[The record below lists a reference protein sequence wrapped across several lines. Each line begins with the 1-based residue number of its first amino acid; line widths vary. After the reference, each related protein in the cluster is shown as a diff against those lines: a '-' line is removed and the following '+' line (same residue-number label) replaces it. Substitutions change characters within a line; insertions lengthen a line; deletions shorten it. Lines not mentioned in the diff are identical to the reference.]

1 MELCED
7 KSDIPSPNISS
18 SVSLQESVVAA
29 NNECG
34 TLDGQVQ
41 EGHQHLQDN
50 ASMEWSCGVEM
61 QDRKFSFTNRKRSS
75 SSIKLSSDSL
85 NKLAQGKE
93 LLFYHP
99 SSCSM
104 LKVRAFSSKNFIL
117 QETPRDIESRKAEVS
132 TVISSSSRDAK
143 ENCLCLE
150 NHSLRSGKIAEF
162 ANPDVSSN
170 LKSCIESETSDE
182 AAVIFHQQ
190 RQVEGRVFVF
200 SARTGIQFVG
210 Q

>member
-1 MELCED
+1 
-7 KSDIPSPNISS
+7 
-18 SVSLQESVVAA
+18 
-29 NNECG
+29 
-34 TLDGQVQ
+34 
-41 EGHQHLQDN
+41 
-50 ASMEWSCGVEM
+50 
-61 QDRKFSFTNRKRSS
+61 
-75 SSIKLSSDSL
+75 
-85 NKLAQGKE
+85 
-93 LLFYHP
+93 
-99 SSCSM
+99 M

-150 NHSLRSGKIAEF
+150 NHSLRSGEIAEF

-200 SARTGIQFVG
+200 SARDRDSIRRAIMNRSQTPIISSPQRLEVKRRRAPKDPQSSSFQLHLVCRFGLKRKRKMEIDPVILFHSPRKKLAPDRSTVFCSLDLVCG
-210 Q
+210 KSVSM